1 MGKRRKNAV
10 INEEASQFVQEV
22 IQYATELDRER
33 LLKNIEKIRQL
44 ADEWEQIAKNSQND
58 TVLRACM
65 LSAGFVANGL
75 EKQKEQYQLISQER
89 NVKLSELEQD

>member
-10 INEEASQFVQEV
+10 INEEASQFAHEV
-22 IQYATELDRER
+22 IQYATELNREK

-44 ADEWEQIAKNSQND
+44 ADEWEQIAKKSQDD

-65 LSAGFVANGL
+65 LSAGFVATGL

-89 NVKLSELEQD
+89 KQENEF

>member
-1 MGKRRKNAV
+1 MGKRKKNAV
-10 INEEASQFVQEV
+10 VNEEASQFVQEV
-22 IQYATELDRER
+22 IQYSTELNREK

-58 TVLRACM
+58 TELRASM
-65 LSAGFVANGL
+65 LSAGIVATGL

-89 NVKLSELEQD
+89 KQENEF

>member
-22 IQYATELDRER
+22 IQYATELDRKR

-58 TVLRACM
+58 TELRASM
-65 LSAGFVANGL
+65 LSAGIVATGL

-89 NVKLSELEQD
+89 KQENEF